1 MSEEIFKEIYQT
13 YNFKEDIELETYN
26 LFLKIQEELNKRLI
40 NKNQTY
46 SKTILAKYLLE
57 EVNFN
62 LNSFIKKP
70 IKNVMKETFF
80 QNQIIATVFDKFFFN
95 ELNPYHAI
103 SLVNKESPSIST
115 MELYLNFIMNRLEV
129 IKKNNEQKDIL
140 ADMMSKAFLMFKSV
154 NYLLINGSET
164 EAFAT
169 WRTIHELE
177 CVIKVIFDNQYIIP
191 IYLQHMVYNNAFRD
205 EFEDKV
211 AQQAIIDDLKTH
223 MKEHD
228 LKSKDMKKY
237 IEYGWLYAVKDIE
250 KKEGFKLNFRNGLE
264 LAASLESYSQDYE
277 MSSEV
282 AHSSPL
288 LIYSNKIFFK
298 NVTILRSYESF
309 LRLEEIFYSY
319 LKSYKNIDSSS
330 YEKMRK
336 RYLGMVKNVLN
347 SEISSLK
354 NLINKN

>member
-1 MSEEIFKEIYQT
+1 
-13 YNFKEDIELETYN
+13 
-26 LFLKIQEELNKRLI
+26 
-40 NKNQTY
+40 
-46 SKTILAKYLLE
+46 
-57 EVNFN
+57 
-62 LNSFIKKP
+62 
-70 IKNVMKETFF
+70 
-80 QNQIIATVFDKFFFN
+80 
-95 ELNPYHAI
+95 
-103 SLVNKESPSIST
+103 
-115 MELYLNFIMNRLEV
+115 MNRLEV
-129 IKKNNEQKDIL
+129 IKRNNEQKDIL

-211 AQQAIIDDLKTH
+211 AQQAIIDDLKVH

-264 LAASLESYSQDYE
+264 LAASLDSYSQDYE

-330 YEKMRK
+330 YEKMRN